1 MKREDLLEAIGNVDD
16 SILMEIETASVH
28 YRRTYFWKVA
38 AAAAALLLM
47 SVSAFAAS
55 RLLSKPVSGGGVL
68 TGTVAPFYM
77 DREGNIV
84 MDPVE
89 GLQVV
94 MDVSFDEDAPKAL
107 EEVYRILPSA
117 RWEYQYTS
125 VRDDDLVEDNESL
138 TVWLHSERPGQLRLS
153 QYVSGY
159 YGLEGENV
167 VDQLHGLPQ
176 DTKVDTQIVSV
187 AGYQVLKVTIPAV
200 KIEGMLEQNNM
211 YCEDGEVRLYWT
223 DGKYLFRLDYPAWM
237 PNLEVEELFGTLFA
251 VKHEEKYPEHWGKL
265 DPQRSE
271 MLSLALDEDKAGT
284 TAVNDTMTVGMMA
297 REGSIFYFA
306 NSEGI
311 VKYDSRTGSQVFLE
325 TEENSLPRNLFLTD
339 KYVCY
344 TDYLYNRYGL
354 YVIAKDGTKRDYVYE
369 GISIGDLHV
378 TGTKLFG
385 VAGKELKCIDLNSG
399 EIVTIAD
406 NVNRYYVDEEYLY
419 ILPWEGNYYL
429 RSPRNE
435 LVFEKTELSFQ
446 PISMVKNGD
455 EVFFTVGGDLEE
467 DQPRYQVIR
476 YSNAVETKLDIY
488 ALRMQLLDGKLVY
501 AKDGESSEIW
511 TYDLESGDKELLQE
525 NVFDFYVCQD
535 GTVVCHYLYT
545 AGWGILDP
553 ETNTLTKIE
562 NSR

>member
-77 DREGNIV
+77 DQEGNIV

-167 VDQLHGLPQ
+167 VDQLHGLPK

-223 DGKYLFRLDYPAWM
+223 DGKYLFRLDFPAWM

-271 MLSLALDEDKAGT
+271 MLGLALDEDKAGT

-339 KYVCY
+339 KKKIMAH
-344 TDYLYNRYGL
+344 GL
-354 YVIAKDGTKRDYVYE
+354 ACPQI
-369 GISIGDLHV
+369 
-378 TGTKLFG
+378 
-385 VAGKELKCIDLNSG
+385 
-399 EIVTIAD
+399 
-406 NVNRYYVDEEYLY
+406 
-419 ILPWEGNYYL
+419 
-429 RSPRNE
+429 
-435 LVFEKTELSFQ
+435 
-446 PISMVKNGD
+446 
-455 EVFFTVGGDLEE
+455 
-467 DQPRYQVIR
+467 
-476 YSNAVETKLDIY
+476 
-488 ALRMQLLDGKLVY
+488 
-501 AKDGESSEIW
+501 
-511 TYDLESGDKELLQE
+511 
-525 NVFDFYVCQD
+525 
-535 GTVVCHYLYT
+535 
-545 AGWGILDP
+545 
-553 ETNTLTKIE
+553 
-562 NSR
+562 